1 MIKQSFHQTKN
12 GFYQNVNAALNRG
25 YFRIDISEVTAVTG
39 DVNALYVVL
48 DTFWIQFL
56 GMNKNM

>member
-1 MIKQSFHQTKN
+1 MIKQSFHQTEN

-48 DTFWIQFL
+48 DTFWI
-56 GMNKNM
+56 